1 VRGNFRWNQ
10 EVLAGVALFLGISPL
25 LFMIAG
31 LLEGAGVPSPLFAVI
46 LVSAFGTLCFSLV
59 MDLPFVVIP
68 GLNLVAFY
76 LVLCGELRLPW
87 RVALGTF
94 FLGSLVAFLFAS
106 IPGWNR
112 FFHKLSPNFR
122 FALSGSLGLLL
133 LFRGLLES
141 RILVPQESG
150 WFGFG
155 DLAHP
160 RVLAVFLGLFVVSA
174 GYGIRLKGAT
184 CFGVLAA
191 LGFSLWRGLWSFGM
205 RGNPPALSPS
215 LLFALDIPRALQ
227 YGTVGLAGVVSV
239 FVFFETFGSLGGYL
253 MRLSTLGV
261 QGSVT
266 KFSRGLFLGTLMA
279 VFGILFGVPGLFPAP
294 ESVIGI
300 AERGRRGLAGVVCG
314 VLLLLSLFA
323 VPYCSG
329 LPSFFAAPALF
340 LGGIFALEPLS
351 RVDFVDASEGIP
363 AALLLGMTLGTLS
376 FAGGMAFGILG
387 LALLGLSLKR
397 GRGIHPAV
405 YLLSAVMLWWL
416 LVR

>member
-1 VRGNFRWNQ
+1 
-10 EVLAGVALFLGISPL
+10 
-25 LFMIAG
+25 
-31 LLEGAGVPSPLFAVI
+31 
-46 LVSAFGTLCFSLV
+46 
-59 MDLPFVVIP
+59 
-68 GLNLVAFY
+68 
-76 LVLCGELRLPW
+76 
-87 RVALGTF
+87 VALGTF

-112 FFHKLSPNFR
+112 FFHRLSPNFR